1 LKIPTDFIRNG
12 KNIFLNEQKTILSGA
27 AVISV
32 TLLASAILGLI
43 KMRLYAGV
51 LGAGAEFDTFVAAFK
66 IPDFVFQ
73 LVVVGSLNAAFIP
86 IFSEFIGR
94 KEAKAAWKFASNI
107 LSLSFFIFVGLCVLL
122 FIFARPLSILVAAG
136 FPPSQI
142 DKLVTLMRIMLLSPI
157 LLGVSSF
164 ISGCLQSFKRF
175 LVPFLSP
182 IFYNLGAIFGVLIL
196 YQPLGLPGLAWGVV
210 LGAFFHLLVQIPLLR
225 YLGFEYSPTF
235 SFKDAL
241 FVKMAELALPR
252 TIGLAAE
259 QIKGIFLVNLASLLP
274 PGNISLLRFGESIQ
288 TVPVSVVGVAIAQ
301 AALPTLSHEAQNQ
314 KLFRQTLS
322 TSFLQMCYLILPVSA
337 VLIVLKIPVVRLTLG
352 IGKFDWAATVD
363 TSWVLALF
371 AISLL
376 AQSANALFVRAFYA
390 LQDTKTPVAI
400 SVFSVLISLLTA
412 LTLLP
417 FLQVRAL
424 PLGVSLGAFLEF
436 FLLFFFL
443 DKKII
448 FEKKKIISATAKIF
462 FATIVSAICIYVP
475 VKVLDQVFID
485 TTKVVNLIILVWLVL
500 SFGGTVYL
508 FLTWFLGCDE
518 IRLFVSLLFKL
529 KNWRQA
535 LLSARR
541 ITPSSQPSFLDDVA

>member
-1 LKIPTDFIRNG
+1 MVKNFIKNG

-32 TLLASAILGLI
+32 MLLVSAFLGLV
-43 KMRLYAGV
+43 KMRLYAGI

-86 IFSEFIGR
+86 IFSEFIGK
-94 KEAKAAWKFASNI
+94 KEASVAWRFASNI
-107 LSLSFFIFVGLCVLL
+107 LNLSFLVFACLSVFL
-122 FIFARPLSILVAAG
+122 FIFAHPLSTLVAAG
-136 FPPSQI
+136 FPPQQI
-142 DKLVTLMRIMLLSPI
+142 NQLVALMRIMLLSPI

-182 IFYNLGAIFGVLIL
+182 IFYNLGAIFGILIL
-196 YQPLGLPGLAWGVV
+196 YKPLGLTGLAWGVV
-210 LGAFFHLLVQIPLLR
+210 LGALFHLLIQLPLLR
-225 YLGFEYSPTF
+225 YLGFEYSLTF

-241 FVKMAELALPR
+241 FAKMTKLALPR

-259 QIKGIFLVNLASLLP
+259 QIKSVILINLASLLP
-274 PGNISLLRFGESIQ
+274 AGNISLLRFGESIQ
-288 TVPVSVVGVAIAQ
+288 AVPVSVLGVAIAQ
-301 AALPTLSHEAQNQ
+301 AALPSLVREAKN
-314 KLFRQTLS
+314 KTLFRQTLS
-322 TSFLQMCYLILPVSA
+322 TSFLQMLYLVLPISV

-352 IGKFDWAATVD
+352 IGKFDWAATVN

-371 AISLL
+371 AISLF

-390 LQDTKTPVAI
+390 LQDTKTPVII
-400 SVFSVLISLLTA
+400 SVFSVIISLICA
-412 LTLLP
+412 LALLP
-417 FLQVRAL
+417 FLQIRAL
-424 PLGVSLGAFLEF
+424 PIGVSLGAFLEF
-436 FLLFFFL
+436 ILLFCFL
-443 DKKII
+443 DKKIS
-448 FEKKKIISATAKIF
+448 FEKKEIIAAAAKIC
-462 FATIVSAICIYVP
+462 FAAFVSAICIYVP

-485 TTKVVNLIILVWLVL
+485 TTKVVNLVILVWLVL

-508 FLTWFLGCDE
+508 FLTWFLGCNE
-518 IRLFVSLLFKL
+518 IRLFLALLLKL
-529 KNWRQA
+529 KNWREA

-541 ITPSSQPSFLDDVA
+541 MTPASQQSLLDCEPL